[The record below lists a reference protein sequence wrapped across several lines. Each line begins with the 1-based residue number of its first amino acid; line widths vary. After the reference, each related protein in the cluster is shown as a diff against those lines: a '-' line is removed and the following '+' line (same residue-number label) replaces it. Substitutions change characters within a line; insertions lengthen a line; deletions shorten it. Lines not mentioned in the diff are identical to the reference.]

1 MTFIAEFISE
11 ADKERY
17 RLDSYIPEARENN
30 WVIDRERGCFLRY
43 LDRDSSRFRCRRIRK
58 TLRILVVLLSGSI
71 AKRDAGSG
79 LEKHGSSKRN
89 MLSVRR
95 IGIDD
100 GLAYRLYLPQ
110 GKTI

>member
-43 LDRDSSRFRCRRIRK
+43 LNRDSSRFRCRRIRK
-58 TLRILVVLLSGSI
+58 TLRILVVVLSGSI

-89 MLSVRR
+89 MLPVRR

-100 GLAYRLYLPQ
+100 GFVYRLYLPQ